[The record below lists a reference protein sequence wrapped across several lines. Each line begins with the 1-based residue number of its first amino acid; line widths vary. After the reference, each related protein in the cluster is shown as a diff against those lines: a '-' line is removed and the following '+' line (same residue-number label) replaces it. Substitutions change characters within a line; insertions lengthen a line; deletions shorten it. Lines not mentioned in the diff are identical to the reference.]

1 MTLLTDIVKAL
12 HSADL
17 VDYSVH
23 ASAVE
28 LPGAPDLVVTVDG
41 DGDEEGA
48 ATALSTAGLPISQ
61 MRRVGH
67 GVIHVWQRPPSD

>member
-1 MTLLTDIVKAL
+1 MTLLSDIVKAL
-12 HSADL
+12 HNADL

-28 LPGAPDLVVTVDG
+28 LPGAPDLVVKFE
-41 DGDEEGA
+41 GDEEDA
-48 ATALSTAGLPISQ
+48 ATALRAAELPISQ
-61 MRRVGH
+61 MRRVSH